1 MSELT
6 ITHNGVAQTAKA
18 GSNLKKGVIKRI
30 TPTVLAGNTAVDDT
44 VFATI
49 EIPNA
54 VREKGGVS
62 VIHAITL
69 LSYDGEGH
77 DLSLIFMGENLS
89 LGNAGDAF
97 DIGSKSNS
105 KSGKILGAVKIDWTD
120 AQVNAKSSATD
131 TLIFTTS
138 GFTGVGADRNMFPLM
153 IQAEPDSTSIF
164 MTGIAVEAFDFAA
177 VDDLEILLHIEYL
190 D

>member
-30 TPTVLAGNTAVDDT
+30 MPTVLAGNTAVDDT
-44 VFATI
+44 LFATI

-62 VIHAITL
+62 VIRALTL
-69 LSYDGEGH
+69 ISQGEGH
-77 DLSLIFMGENLS
+77 DLGLIFMGKNIS

-105 KSGKILGAVKIDWTD
+105 RSAKILGALKIDWTD
-120 AQVNAKSSATD
+120 AQINAKSSGTD
-131 TLIFTTS
+131 TLIFS
-138 GFTGVGADRNMFPLM
+138 SAGFSGVGADRNMLPLM

-177 VDDLEILLHIEYL
+177 ADDLEILLHIEYL